1 MDPSRRRI
9 SGDGGG
15 LSKQKSPVAS
25 DLAVSKDAM
34 VSCFDGIRKKSL
46 SLSLSVSAC
55 SSHPL
60 VCTILPISL
69 VIYNGL

>member
-46 SLSLSVSAC
+46 SLSICLCVLK
-55 SSHPL
+55 SSSGL
-60 VCTILPISL
+60 YNFTDISYYL
-69 VIYNGL
+69 